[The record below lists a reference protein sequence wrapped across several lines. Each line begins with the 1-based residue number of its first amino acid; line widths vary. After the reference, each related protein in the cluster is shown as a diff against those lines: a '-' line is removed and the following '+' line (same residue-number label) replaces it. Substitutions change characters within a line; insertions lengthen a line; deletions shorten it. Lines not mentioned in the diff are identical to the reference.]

1 MWRERRTA
9 LDLLQIVKNK
19 CAAPYK
25 LAEFDILFGS
35 GINGDGCIL
44 DAAEA
49 VDVIQK
55 KGSWYSYGE
64 TRLGQGREKT
74 LAMLQEN
81 PEMLKCASPCC
92 VASHCITSTHST
104 APQALGF
111 SVSSHGRLQ
120 AHSEKIRI
128 LLGNSILGARYSFAS
143 DKVLPKPCIL
153 DFYG

>member
-1 MWRERRTA
+1 M
-9 LDLLQIVKNK
+9 LQIVKNK

-49 VDVIQK
+49 VNVIQK

-81 PEMLKCASPCC
+81 PEMLKCAPLPLLLPP
-92 VASHCITSTHST
+92 AAQHRST
-104 APQALGF
+104 ATHLSTCMGYRASYHRMGGHRLTIKRIGASAASECLA
-111 SVSSHGRLQ
+111 SVFHR
-120 AHSEKIRI
+120 R
-128 LLGNSILGARYSFAS
+128 
-143 DKVLPKPCIL
+143 
-153 DFYG
+153 

>member
-1 MWRERRTA
+1 M
-9 LDLLQIVKNK
+9 LFNNFNQLHQIQVNKQLCNKKLYLYHCLVPQIVKNK

-35 GINGDGCIL
+35 GISGAGCIL

-81 PEMLKCASPCC
+81 PEMLQCALESPSHAITEATITMTLFHNVLCLWGLSISSK
-92 VASHCITSTHST
+92 VAG
-104 APQALGF
+104 LG
-111 SVSSHGRLQ
+111 
-120 AHSEKIRI
+120 
-128 LLGNSILGARYSFAS
+128 
-143 DKVLPKPCIL
+143 
-153 DFYG
+153 

>member
-1 MWRERRTA
+1 M
-9 LDLLQIVKNK
+9 LGLPCMSVSQIVKNK

-35 GINGDGCIL
+35 GINSEGCVL

-74 LAMLQEN
+74 LAALQEN
-81 PEMLKCASPCC
+81 PDLFRF
-92 VASHCITSTHST
+92 V
-104 APQALGF
+104 
-111 SVSSHGRLQ
+111 
-120 AHSEKIRI
+120 
-128 LLGNSILGARYSFAS
+128 
-143 DKVLPKPCIL
+143 D
-153 DFYG
+153 